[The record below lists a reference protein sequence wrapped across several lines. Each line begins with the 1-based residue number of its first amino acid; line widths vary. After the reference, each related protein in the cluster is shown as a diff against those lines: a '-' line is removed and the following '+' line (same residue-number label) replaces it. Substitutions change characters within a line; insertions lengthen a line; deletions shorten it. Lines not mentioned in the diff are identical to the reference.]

1 MRISGRSLLGLELQH
16 KEAATRSRC
25 SCSFC
30 REPAG
35 PLNGTR
41 GGDRMTGWAGLFS
54 PLRAA
59 GSTTWGDAC
68 KSHVQSLT
76 SAPVP
81 SDTVGKLITASLG
94 RLESGHNLLICACVR
109 LPCAGVQLFGSLVAC
124 RFFCILLLK
133 EMVVQAQA
141 LQRRIPGPSCSLSG
155 QRQFL

>member
-1 MRISGRSLLGLELQH
+1 MLLFILRRASGSLKWGEGRGQDDGLGG
-16 KEAATRSRC
+16 RC
-25 SCSFC
+25 
-30 REPAG
+30 G
-35 PLNGTR
+35 LG
-41 GGDRMTGWAGLFS
+41 GLFS

-68 KSHVQSLT
+68 KRHVQSLT

-109 LPCAGVQLFGSLVAC
+109 LPCAGVQLFGSLAAC

>member
-1 MRISGRSLLGLELQH
+1 MLLFILRRASGSLKWGEGRGQDDGLG
-16 KEAATRSRC
+16 
-25 SCSFC
+25 
-30 REPAG
+30 
-35 PLNGTR
+35 
-41 GGDRMTGWAGLFS
+41 GLFS

-59 GSTTWGDAC
+59 GSTTWRDAC